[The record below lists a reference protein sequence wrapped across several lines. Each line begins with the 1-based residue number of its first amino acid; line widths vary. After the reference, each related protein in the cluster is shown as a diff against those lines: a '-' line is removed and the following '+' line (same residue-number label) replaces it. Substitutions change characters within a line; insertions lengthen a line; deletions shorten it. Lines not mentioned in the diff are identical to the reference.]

1 MTIPTPHRRRLPN
14 RRPSLTRTINAGNH
28 RFEVTVG
35 IDPVDGQ
42 PREVFLDGTKDGGE
56 LAVILDDASV
66 LISVALQHSI
76 GAAVLAK
83 SMSHVPLAPLTSA
96 DLAEAAG
103 PRQTAP
109 ASIIGVVL
117 DLLSSFE
124 TGPSR
129 TQENASSRATKNGPK
144 QRHE

>member
-1 MTIPTPHRRRLPN
+1 MTSPAPHRHRLPN
-14 RRPSLTRTINAGNH
+14 RGPSLTRTINAGNH

-35 IDPVDGQ
+35 VDPVDGQ
-42 PREVFLDGTKDGGE
+42 PREVFLDGAKDGGE

-66 LISVALQHSI
+66 LISLALQHGI

-83 SMSHVPLAPLTSA
+83 SMSCVPLAPLTPA

-109 ASIIGVVL
+109 ASIIGAVL

-124 TGPSR
+124 SEPTR
-129 TQENASSRATKNGPK
+129 TQENVSSHANLSRPNQP
-144 QRHE
+144 Q

>member
-1 MTIPTPHRRRLPN
+1 MSMTDIHRHRLPN

-35 IDPVDGQ
+35 IDPADGQ
-42 PREVFLDGTKDGGE
+42 PREVFLDGAKDGGE

-66 LISVALQHSI
+66 LISVALQHGVPAS
-76 GAAVLAK
+76 VLTK
-83 SMSHVPLAPLTSA
+83 SMARIPLAPLAPA
-96 DLAEAAG
+96 DLAEATG

-109 ASIIGVVL
+109 ASIVGRVL

-124 TGPSR
+124 IGPAQ
-129 TQENASSRATKNGPK
+129 TQANASCHATKIAPE
-144 QRHE
+144 RP

>member
-1 MTIPTPHRRRLPN
+1 MTSPAPHRHRLPN

-42 PREVFLDGTKDGGE
+42 PREVFLDGAKDGTE
-56 LAVILDDASV
+56 MATILDDVAV
-66 LISVALQHSI
+66 LVSIALQHGI
-76 GAAVLAK
+76 RATALAK
-83 SMSHVPLAPLTSA
+83 SVARLPLVPLTPA

-117 DLLSSFE
+117 DLLSSLE
-124 TGPSR
+124 RQDQPQG
-129 TQENASSRATKNGPK
+129 
-144 QRHE
+144 

>member
-1 MTIPTPHRRRLPN
+1 MTGSAPYRRRLPN

-28 RFEVTVG
+28 HFEVTVG

-66 LISVALQHSI
+66 LISVALQHGI
-76 GAAVLAK
+76 GAVVMAK
-83 SMSHVPLAPLTSA
+83 SMSRVPLARLVPA

-109 ASIIGVVL
+109 ASIVGKVP
-117 DLLSSFE
+117 DLLAQFE
-124 TGPSR
+124 TSDR
-129 TQENASSRATKNGPK
+129 
-144 QRHE
+144 